1 MDRERLLLFCLPM
14 PMVRVTITYNKG
26 KNTQTIVDFLFVQIY
41 SWICCSILVCY
52 SFLLLQVADLAVVEG
67 TLEAGL

>member
-14 PMVRVTITYNKG
+14 SVVRVTVTCNKG
-26 KNTQTIVDFLFVQIY
+26 KNTQTVVDFLFVQIC